1 MSKLLTIKANPNAR
15 KRRKRVGRGN
25 GSGLGTYSSRG
36 MNGQNQRTG
45 GGVRPGFEGGQTPL
59 YRKMPKLKGFR
70 NINRIDYQVVNVDK
84 LNEFSEKDEIDV
96 TKLYE
101 KNLISNKAKPVKILG
116 SGELTKALTV
126 KVDKVSSAAKEKIEK
141 AKGKVIELMPQA
153 ETAPAEISS
162 TKEEIV
168 KEEKASKEA

>member
-1 MSKLLTIKANPNAR
+1 MSKLLTIKANPKAR

-70 NINRIDYQVVNVDK
+70 NVNRIDYQVVNVDK
-84 LNEFSEKDEIDV
+84 LNEFNENDEIDV

-101 KNLISNKAKPVKILG
+101 NNLISNKAKPVKILG
-116 SGELTKALTV
+116 NGELSKSLTV
-126 KVDKVSSAAKEKIEK
+126 KVDKVSSAAKDKIEK
-141 AKGKVIELMPQA
+141 AKGKVIELIPQA
-153 ETAPAEISS
+153 ETTPAEASS
-162 TKEEIV
+162 K
-168 KEEKASKEA
+168 KEEKDQK